1 MATPSSAAKTATT
14 LTSSSSVRPSV
25 KKRKLTWSGAGRQ
38 DKSQTVWNKEFEERQ
53 ERLQEV
59 RLHKQD
65 QQLKAQQDVPVRH
78 RIMFLEL
85 YATDD
90 DDDNACNW
98 NSNRWLVYVCYAS
111 TTSNPPRGCLAGLT
125 LEVAI
130 QISITKTSW
139 LLFSSFSSVHVVAIL
154 AQKETCFSHMAHQ
167 TSLTHQAY
175 LGFGITERQ
184 ITFSC
189 FFLNWRSQ

>member
-1 MATPSSAAKTATT
+1 M
-14 LTSSSSVRPSV
+14 
-25 KKRKLTWSGAGRQ
+25 
-38 DKSQTVWNKEFEERQ
+38 
-53 ERLQEV
+53 

-98 NSNRWLVYVCYAS
+98 NSNCWLVYVCYAS

-130 QISITKTSW
+130 QISTTKTSW
-139 LLFSSFSSVHVVAIL
+139 LLFSSFSFVHVVAIL

-175 LGFGITERQ
+175 LGLVLQ
-184 ITFSC
+184 KDKLNLVVFSC
-189 FFLNWRSQ
+189 IDARSSSRTGRGRVRHPAILPLPVQQICKTTYLFPHAISKHHYGNLIIHYASNRLAA